1 MEMSKASARKSPE
14 RYPANVGGVAEALTR
29 TYHDFDHHNLRD
41 DPFGEL
47 LFILCSV
54 RTHAAGYTATYE
66 ALRKEFATPEALV
79 AATVPE
85 LTRVLHGGGLAE
97 HKALS
102 IRAALDGIK
111 AQFGEL
117 TLEPLRKWD
126 DAACEEFLTGLP
138 FVGKKVARCVMMYSL
153 GRQVFPVDLHC
164 WRICQRLGWVRPTR
178 PDGTCSQK
186 DMERAQ
192 SKIPPEHRFSLHV
205 NMVSHGRVCCTP
217 TTPACPECPVNDLCP
232 KVGVRRSRKKVLPV
246 PADAMGKR
254 PSSKSGKA
262 STCRMGNA
270 QTGAA
275 ARSSQKRQKRLEPFG
290 G

>member
-1 MEMSKASARKSPE
+1 MSAENIRRRSGK
-14 RYPANVGGVAEALTR
+14 YPASVGKVAGALTN

-66 ALRKEFATPEALV
+66 ALRREFPTPEALTT
-79 AATVPE
+79 ATVPE

-97 HKALS
+97 HKALA

-111 AQFGEL
+111 ARFGEL
-117 TLEPLRKWD
+117 TLEPLREWD
-126 DAACEEFLTGLP
+126 DAACEKFLTGLS
-138 FVGKKVARCVMMYSL
+138 FVGKKVAWCVMMYSL

-186 DMERAQ
+186 DMERTQ

-205 NMVSHGRVCCTP
+205 NMVSHGRICCTP
-217 TTPACPECPVNDLCP
+217 TAPACPECPVNDLCP
-232 KVGVRRSRKKVLPV
+232 KVGVQRPRKKVLPV
-246 PADAMGKR
+246 PADALGGR
-254 PSSKSGKA
+254 PSSSRSRA
-262 STCRMGNA
+262 SSSRMSDVPTNSK
-270 QTGAA
+270 
-275 ARSSQKRQKRLEPFG
+275 ARSGRKRKKNPEPSEG
-290 G
+290 